1 MYATLTDVATRLGR
15 TPEPVEAAQIEAW
28 IGDVSGL
35 IAERI
40 PNLAELATDPAYEQ
54 KLTSIICAVVIRKVD
69 NPTGKLQERID
80 DYSYGLS
87 AEVVRSSDLTL
98 TDAEWARLLPGSG
111 ASAYTV
117 RPTYAPDRRCQP
129 W

>member
-1 MYATLTDVATRLGR
+1 MYAALTDVATRLGR
-15 TPEPVEAAQIEAW
+15 TPEGAEAAQITAW
-28 IGDVSGL
+28 IEDVEGL

-40 PNLAELATDPAYEQ
+40 PTLADLAADPDYARR
-54 KLTSIICAVVIRKVD
+54 LGAIICAVVIRKVD

-87 AEVVRSSDLTL
+87 ADVVRSSDLTL
-98 TDAEWARLLPGSG
+98 TDAEWARLSPISASG
-111 ASAYTV
+111 AWSIIPA
-117 RPTYAPDRRCQP
+117 RESPP

>member
-1 MYATLTDVATRLGR
+1 MYTALTDVATRLGR
-15 TPEPVEAAQIEAW
+15 TPEGAEAAQITAW
-28 IGDVSGL
+28 IEDVEGL

-40 PNLAELATDPAYEQ
+40 PTLANLAADPDYARRL
-54 KLTSIICAVVIRKVD
+54 KAIICAVVIRKVD

-87 AEVVRSSDLTL
+87 ADVVRSSDLTL
-98 TDAEWARLLPGSG
+98 TDAEWARLSPTSASG
-111 ASAYTV
+111 AWSIIPA
-117 RPTYAPDRRCQP
+117 RESPP

>member
-1 MYATLTDVATRLGR
+1 MYATLTDVTTRLGR
-15 TPEPVEAAQIEAW
+15 TLEPAEAAQIEAW

-40 PNLAELATDPAYEQ
+40 PNLPELAADEAYASR
-54 KLTSIICAVVIRKVD
+54 LMSIICAVVIRKAD
-69 NPTGKLQERID
+69 NPQGRLQERID

-98 TDAEWARLLPGSG
+98 TDAEWARLTPGVG

-117 RPTYAPDRRCQP
+117 RPTYTSDRMVTP

>member
-1 MYATLTDVATRLGR
+1 MYADLTDVATRLGR
-15 TPEPVEAAQIEAW
+15 TPEGAEAAQITAW
-28 IGDVSGL
+28 IEDVEGL

-40 PNLAELATDPAYEQ
+40 PTLADLAADPDYARR
-54 KLTSIICAVVIRKVD
+54 LRAIICAVVIRKVD

-87 AEVVRSSDLTL
+87 ADVVRTSDLTL
-98 TDAEWARLLPGSG
+98 TDAEWARLSPTSASG
-111 ASAYTV
+111 AWSIIPA
-117 RPTYAPDRRCQP
+117 RESPP